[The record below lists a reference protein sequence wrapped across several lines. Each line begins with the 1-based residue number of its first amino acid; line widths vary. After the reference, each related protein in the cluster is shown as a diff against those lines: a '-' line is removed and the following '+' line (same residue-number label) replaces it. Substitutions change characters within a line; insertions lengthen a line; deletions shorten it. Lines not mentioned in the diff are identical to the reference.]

1 MKEKVGGLMSSLA
14 TKFKLGI
21 YKQFGKSVEF
31 KRYLH
36 VSSEELGRHRG
47 RDGKTECSLCVNE
60 CENMS
65 HVLWECSAYSN

>member
-21 YKQFGKSVEF
+21 YKHFGKSVEF

-36 VSSEELGRHRG
+36 GSSEELGRHRG
-47 RDGKTECSLCVNE
+47 REGISQSGLCV
-60 CENMS
+60 
-65 HVLWECSAYSN
+65 